1 MKKVSLEENS
11 CYVRSLEALNVHLV
25 IKTKSILKMIEEKK
39 RRRGRGRDVFE
50 KELKVGG
57 KGAFK

>member
-39 RRRGRGRDVFE
+39 RRRGRDVFE